1 MHFKKTFLVFPIF
14 LLTGCHNIEMIDFK
28 KMKVNTKPNNYLVCP
43 QYYCNIT
50 PNAIAKSYPVNVNKL
65 QTAWQNMVTQEP
77 RVRLVESVPAEHK
90 YQYVQYSRVFHFP
103 DYIDVQF
110 IPITETSSTLAVY
123 SRARY
128 GYYDFHVNE
137 NRVKKWL
144 AALTDYFK

>member
-1 MHFKKTFLVFPIF
+1 
-14 LLTGCHNIEMIDFK
+14 
-28 KMKVNTKPNNYLVCP
+28 
-43 QYYCNIT
+43 
-50 PNAIAKSYPVNVNKL
+50 
-65 QTAWQNMVTQEP
+65 
-77 RVRLVESVPAEHK
+77 
-90 YQYVQYSRVFHFP
+90 
-103 DYIDVQF
+103 VQF